1 MKRSASL
8 LVTVALVLVFSA
20 PTLAGTIPVGGFCD
34 SAACV
39 QANQPEEGGV
49 WRFFMDMWVVV
60 SSVY

>member
-1 MKRSASL
+1 MKRLTSL
-8 LVTVALVLVFSA
+8 LGTVALALVFSV
-20 PTLAGTIPVGGFCD
+20 PTRAGTIPVGGFCD

-39 QANQPEEGGV
+39 QANQPEEGGA